1 MTQIVLIS
9 LCLDKDDLFN
19 TISSI
24 PFDFANIAKYLVV
37 SPLSSLPNFVNSV
50 SHKFPAIDFMF
61 VIDDSSG
68 VYNAMNLALK
78 SLPSDFPFLFLNAGD
93 YMLSSA
99 YSLLNSPAAYI
110 NLYVT
115 PKNFL
120 WVLYALISY
129 VLPLSPSSYARYLL
143 RIGFMPCS
151 HQNILFP
158 PALANFFSFN
168 TIFSISA
175 DYEHLLKLIL
185 SRQFPCHIYFHNI
198 AYTSRGGISD
208 TRRSLVIKQRM
219 LILYQQ
225 FGFSGC
231 FSFLPLYLVL
241 LYISRLRLLAIQLYR
256 TLPI

>member
-1 MTQIVLIS
+1 MNQIVLIS

-24 PFDFANIAKYLVV
+24 PFDFAYIAKYLVV
-37 SPLSSLPNFVNSV
+37 SPLSNLPTFVKSV

-68 VYNAMNLALK
+68 VYNAMNLALN

-93 YMLSSA
+93 YMLGSA
-99 YSLLNSPAAYI
+99 YSLINSPASYI

-120 WVLYALISY
+120 WIFFVLLRYF
-129 VLPLSPSSYARYLL
+129 LPISPSSYARYLL

-158 PALANFFSFN
+158 PVLANSSFN
-168 TIFSISA
+168 TSFSLSA
-175 DYEHLLKLIL
+175 DYEHLLELAL
-185 SRQFPCHIYFHNI
+185 SRQFPCHIHFHNI

-208 TRRSLVIKQRM
+208 TRRSLVINQRI
-219 LILYQQ
+219 LILYQH
-225 FGFSGC
+225 FGLSGC
-231 FSFLPLYLVL
+231 FSFLPLYRAL
-241 LYISRLRLLAIQLYR
+241 LFMSRLRLLTIQLYR